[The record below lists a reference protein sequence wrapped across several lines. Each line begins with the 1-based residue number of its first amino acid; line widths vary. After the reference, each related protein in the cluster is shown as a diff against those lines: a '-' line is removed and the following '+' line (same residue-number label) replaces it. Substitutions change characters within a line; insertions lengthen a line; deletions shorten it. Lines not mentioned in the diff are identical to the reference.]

1 MAKYLPWHQQQ
12 WQLLQAS
19 REQNRLP
26 HAILLTGPQGLGKQ
40 KFALLLAQ
48 SLLCQTPVDDGTPCD
63 ECRFCQLFLAGTHP
77 DFNLIAPLEGKKMIA
92 VDQVREIGQ
101 FMSLKSQYAGHKV
114 VVITPA
120 ESMNINA
127 SNSLLKS
134 LEEPSTDT
142 ALLLVTHQPAQLPAT
157 IRSRC
162 QEIRFGINDIQA
174 GRDWLAPRLT
184 PEDDVDLLLA
194 LSQGA
199 PLKALQLSQE
209 GLQQQRLSFLE
220 RLEQLSSQ
228 QFDPVEMVA
237 EFSKIG
243 LPWSLTCLYLWT
255 ADMIRLKSVG
265 RQAIY
270 CANPDLDERL
280 LKLAN
285 RVSLKAIFLLQDRIK
300 QAMQEHDRNFNPSL
314 IMESVLIQWQ
324 NVFRKQNR
332 RIA

>member
-19 REQNRLP
+19 REQDRLP

-48 SLLCQTPVDDGTPCD
+48 SLLCQSPVENGTPCD
-63 ECRFCQLFLAGTHP
+63 QCRFCQLFLAGTHP
-77 DFNLIAPLEGKKMIA
+77 DFNLIAPLEGKKAIA
-92 VDQVREIGQ
+92 VDQIREIGQ
-101 FMSLKSQYAGHKV
+101 FMALKSQYAGHKV

-162 QEIRFGINDIQA
+162 QEIRFGMSDIQA
-174 GRDWLAPRLT
+174 GRDWLAQQLS
-184 PEDDVDLLLA
+184 PEDDIDLLLA
-194 LSQGA
+194 LAQGA

-209 GLQQQRLSFLE
+209 GLRQQRLSLLE
-220 RLEQLSSQ
+220 RLEQLSALKL
-228 QFDPVEMVA
+228 DPVEMAA
-237 EFSKIG
+237 EFNKAG
-243 LPWSLTCLYLWT
+243 LPWSLNCLYSWT
-255 ADMIRLKSVG
+255 TDMVRLKSAG
-265 RQAIY
+265 QQAVY
-270 CANPDLDERL
+270 CANPDLNERL

-285 RVSLKAIFLLQDRIK
+285 RVSLKTIFRLQDRTK
-300 QAMQEHDRNFNPSL
+300 QAMQEHDRNLNPSL

-324 NVFRKQNR
+324 NVFRKQGR
-332 RIA
+332 KIA